1 MAIHIS
7 RFNPEHGR
15 PLSPFAGG
23 TTGPNKVNAIRIQ
36 QFSHPRLPR
45 IFHFFLFLE
54 MHVRIRVSTVR
65 RFRIKQIVDST
76 KVDENLEKDPRKNP
90 SSYDPKEAH
99 DTKHT
104 PN

>member
-23 TTGPNKVNAIRIQ
+23 TTGRNKVNAIRIQ
-36 QFSHPRLPR
+36 QFSTSSNLPLLS
-45 IFHFFLFLE
+45 LFRSASI
-54 MHVRIRVSTVR
+54 HVPIRVSTVR

>member
-23 TTGPNKVNAIRIQ
+23 TTGRNKVNAIRIQ

-54 MHVRIRVSTVR
+54 VHRSTFESVNLLYVDFELNRLDESR
-65 RFRIKQIVDST
+65 RKFRKG
-76 KVDENLEKDPRKNP
+76 
-90 SSYDPKEAH
+90 SS
-99 DTKHT
+99 
-104 PN
+104 

>member
-23 TTGPNKVNAIRIQ
+23 TTGRNKVNAIRIQ
-36 QFSHPRLPR
+36 QFSHPRLP
-45 IFHFFLFLE
+45 LFSLFRSASI
-54 MHVRIRVSTVR
+54 HVRIRVSTVR